1 MAASSSSNDSSS
13 APTDFYLSSSLS
25 SNNGRGSV
33 FGGEKCPLCFHSKR
47 AFFCQ
52 DCIRNGDFTHSK
64 SRYPERYAE
73 KKLKLFKGS
82 QEKSVLL
89 ESCKDR
95 FSSQSRFRHLASK
108 KQQILRRIELLELS
122 LKENKE
128 ILQAEKSKFQTHVE
142 DIQNLTNKVPK
153 YKEKL
158 QKIWR
163 YISHCQNTTEAQ
175 RELLQSVTTNLKSVV
190 RENVSQL
197 TTWIFPV
204 KEIDSRQISQ
214 DKLLDCMTVG
224 LYETVGPVAD
234 LAEAQQTTYVKGK
247 WIYTDDNWD
256 LQYQIVKSCLNGNGD
271 YSAYSVWVTQH
282 KESVPSGSGE
292 SCLRNPGYNIAAALT
307 HLTQLVSVLAF
318 YLNQQLPQNLCYS
331 EFCSHELTEEQFAHK
346 VAKLNANVLHLCLS
360 QNIDSKLLSPRQTI
374 PNLLLLLDPN
384 ASDLGR
390 CGVYEISTQLL
401 DSVEKSLE
409 KDLQLTE
416 EHTMGTEDADFAGEW
431 ETVSELPAIEETHP
445 IHHPDATTSIAGGL
459 MSSAAAS
466 VASLWRAATGQK

>member
-73 KKLKLFKGS
+73 KKLKLFKGYK
-82 QEKSVLL
+82 ERSVLL
-89 ESCKDR
+89 DSCKDR
-95 FSSQSRFRHLASK
+95 FSSQSRLRHLASK
-108 KQQILRRIELLELS
+108 KQQILRNIELLELS

-128 ILQAEKSKFQTHVE
+128 ILEAEKSKVQTQVE
-142 DIQNLTNKVPK
+142 DIQNLTSKVPK

-158 QKIWR
+158 QKVQR
-163 YISHCQNTTEAQ
+163 YISHCQNTTETQ
-175 RELLQSVTTNLKSVV
+175 RELLQTVSTNLKCVIK
-190 RENVSQL
+190 ENVSQL
-197 TTWIFPV
+197 TTWIFPL
-204 KEIDSRQISQ
+204 KNIDSREIQ
-214 DKLLDCMTVG
+214 DK
-224 LYETVGPVAD
+224 YETVGPVAD

-247 WIYTDDNWD
+247 WIYTDEDRN

-292 SCLRNPGYNIAAALT
+292 SFLRNPGYNIAAALT

-360 QNIDSKLLSPRQTI
+360 QNVDSNLLSPRRTI
-374 PNLLLLLDPN
+374 PNLILLLDPN
-384 ASDLGR
+384 VSDLGR
-390 CGVYEISTQLL
+390 
-401 DSVEKSLE
+401 
-409 KDLQLTE
+409 
-416 EHTMGTEDADFAGEW
+416 
-431 ETVSELPAIEETHP
+431 
-445 IHHPDATTSIAGGL
+445 
-459 MSSAAAS
+459 
-466 VASLWRAATGQK
+466 

>member
-73 KKLKLFKGS
+73 KKLKLFKGYK
-82 QEKSVLL
+82 ERSVLL
-89 ESCKDR
+89 DSCKDR
-95 FSSQSRFRHLASK
+95 FSSQSRLRHLASK
-108 KQQILRRIELLELS
+108 KQQILRNIELLELS

-128 ILQAEKSKFQTHVE
+128 ILEAEKSKVQTQVE
-142 DIQNLTNKVPK
+142 DIQNLTSKVPK

-158 QKIWR
+158 QKVQR
-163 YISHCQNTTEAQ
+163 YISHCQNTTETQ
-175 RELLQSVTTNLKSVV
+175 RELLQTVSTNLKCVIK
-190 RENVSQL
+190 ENVSQL
-197 TTWIFPV
+197 TTWIFPL
-204 KEIDSRQISQ
+204 KNIDSREISQ
-214 DKLLDCMTVG
+214 DK
-224 LYETVGPVAD
+224 YETVGPVAD

-247 WIYTDDNWD
+247 WIYTDEDRN

-292 SCLRNPGYNIAAALT
+292 SFLRNPGYNIAAALT

-360 QNIDSKLLSPRQTI
+360 QNVDSNLLSPRRTI
-374 PNLLLLLDPN
+374 PNLILLLDPN
-384 ASDLGR
+384 VSDLGR
-390 CGVYEISTQLL
+390 CGVYEISTKLQ

-409 KDLQLTE
+409 KNLQLTE
-416 EHTMGTEDADFAGEW
+416 EHTMGTEDVDFAGDW
-431 ETVSELPAIEETHP
+431 ETVSELPAIEELTFPTRGSHSTMTVV
-445 IHHPDATTSIAGGL
+445 HSQ
-459 MSSAAAS
+459 
-466 VASLWRAATGQK
+466 VN

>member
-73 KKLKLFKGS
+73 KKLKLFKGYK
-82 QEKSVLL
+82 ERSVLL
-89 ESCKDR
+89 DSCKDR
-95 FSSQSRFRHLASK
+95 FSSQSRLRHLASK
-108 KQQILRRIELLELS
+108 KQQILRNIELLELS

-128 ILQAEKSKFQTHVE
+128 ILEAEKSKVQTQVE
-142 DIQNLTNKVPK
+142 DIQNLTSKVPK

-158 QKIWR
+158 QKVQR
-163 YISHCQNTTEAQ
+163 YISHCQNTTETQ
-175 RELLQSVTTNLKSVV
+175 RELLQTVSTNLKCVIK
-190 RENVSQL
+190 ENVSQL
-197 TTWIFPV
+197 TTWIFPL
-204 KEIDSRQISQ
+204 KNIDSREIQ
-214 DKLLDCMTVG
+214 DK
-224 LYETVGPVAD
+224 YETVGPVAD

-247 WIYTDDNWD
+247 WIYTDEDRN

-292 SCLRNPGYNIAAALT
+292 SFLRNPGYNIAAALT

-360 QNIDSKLLSPRQTI
+360 QNVDSNLLSPRRTI
-374 PNLLLLLDPN
+374 PNLILLLDPN
-384 ASDLGR
+384 VSDLGR
-390 CGVYEISTQLL
+390 CGVYEISTKLQ

-409 KDLQLTE
+409 KNLQLTE
-416 EHTMGTEDADFAGEW
+416 EHTMGTEDVDFAGDW
-431 ETVSELPAIEETHP
+431 ETVSELPAIEELTFPTRGSHSTMTVV
-445 IHHPDATTSIAGGL
+445 HSQ
-459 MSSAAAS
+459 
-466 VASLWRAATGQK
+466 VN